1 MKEIHEYTAEVF
13 HRSEKRIKAR
23 RQRRNRILITCIP
36 VVLCLTICGTI
47 LLPGV
52 TPTGNSDPK
61 NGVEAMEGMGNSE
74 YTSLSASIAKI
85 TVSAEGVSN
94 TCTDTE
100 KIMILLDRLQFPV
113 LEPPEPESNAA
124 SAEGDLDNG
133 KDLKEHVDK
142 SDVFSDSSMT
152 VYTITVYFH
161 EGDIT
166 KYQLS
171 GNVLK
176 DMTSNETYALSPKQL
191 DELLK
196 LLELLP

>member
-52 TPTGNSDPK
+52 TPTGKSDPK
-61 NGVEAMEGMGNSE
+61 NSVEAMDGMGNSE

-85 TVSAEGVSN
+85 TVSANGVSK

-100 KIMILLDRLQFPV
+100 KFALILDRLQYPD
-113 LEPPEPESNAA
+113 LEPPESNGIPGESD
-124 SAEGDLDNG
+124 SDNG
-133 KDLKEHVDK
+133 MDYKEITDQSGVL
-142 SDVFSDSSMT
+142 SDSSIT
-152 VYTITVYFH
+152 VYTITLYPH
-161 EGDIT
+161 EGDVIQ
-166 KYQLS
+166 YALS
-171 GNVLK
+171 GNTLK
-176 DMTSNETYALSPKQL
+176 NLTANETHTLSQKQA

-196 LLELLP
+196 ILELLP

>member
-61 NGVEAMEGMGNSE
+61 NGVEAMEGMGNGK

-85 TVSAEGVSN
+85 TVSANGVSK

-100 KIMILLDRLQFPV
+100 KFAMILDRLRYPD
-113 LEPPEPESNAA
+113 LEPPESNGIP
-124 SAEGDLDNG
+124 GDGDSDNG
-133 KDLKEHVDK
+133 MDYKEITDQSGAL
-142 SDVFSDSSMT
+142 SDFSVT
-152 VYTITVYFH
+152 VYTITLYPH
-161 EGDIT
+161 EGDVT
-166 KYQLS
+166 QYALS
-171 GNVLK
+171 GNTLK
-176 DMTSNETYALSPKQL
+176 NLTANETHTLSQKQA

-196 LLELLP
+196 ILELLP

>member
-52 TPTGNSDPK
+52 TPTGKSDPK
-61 NGVEAMEGMGNSE
+61 NSVEALDGMGNSE

-85 TVSAEGVSN
+85 TVSANGVSK

-100 KIMILLDRLQFPV
+100 KFALILDRLQYPD
-113 LEPPEPESNAA
+113 LEPPESNGIPGESD
-124 SAEGDLDNG
+124 SDNG
-133 KDLKEHVDK
+133 MDYKEITDQSGVL
-142 SDVFSDSSMT
+142 SDSSIT
-152 VYTITVYFH
+152 VYTITLYPH
-161 EGDIT
+161 EGDVIQ
-166 KYQLS
+166 YALS
-171 GNVLK
+171 GNTLK
-176 DMTSNETYALSPKQL
+176 NLTANETHTLSQKQA

-196 LLELLP
+196 ILELLP

>member
-13 HRSEKRIKAR
+13 HCSEKRIKAR

-52 TPTGNSDPK
+52 TPTGKSDPK
-61 NGVEAMEGMGNSE
+61 NSVEAMDGMGNSE

-85 TVSAEGVSN
+85 TVSANGVSK

-100 KIMILLDRLQFPV
+100 KFALILDRLQYPD
-113 LEPPEPESNAA
+113 LEPPESNGIPGESD
-124 SAEGDLDNG
+124 SDNG
-133 KDLKEHVDK
+133 MDYKEITDQSGVL
-142 SDVFSDSSMT
+142 SDSSIT
-152 VYTITVYFH
+152 VYTITLYPH
-161 EGDIT
+161 EGDVIQ
-166 KYQLS
+166 YALS
-171 GNVLK
+171 GNTLK
-176 DMTSNETYALSPKQL
+176 NLTANETHTLSQKQA

-196 LLELLP
+196 ILELLP

>member
-85 TVSAEGVSN
+85 TVSANGVSK

-100 KIMILLDRLQFPV
+100 KFALILDRLQYPD
-113 LEPPEPESNAA
+113 LELPESNGIPG
-124 SAEGDLDNG
+124 EGDSDNG
-133 KDLKEHVDK
+133 MDYKEITDQSGAL
-142 SDVFSDSSMT
+142 SDFSVT
-152 VYTITVYFH
+152 VYTITLYPH
-161 EGDIT
+161 EGDVT
-166 KYQLS
+166 QYALS
-171 GNVLK
+171 GNTLK
-176 DMTSNETYALSPKQL
+176 NLTANETHTLSQKQA

-196 LLELLP
+196 ILELLP

>member
-13 HRSEKRIKAR
+13 RRSEKRIKAR

-61 NGVEAMEGMGNSE
+61 NGVEAMEGIGNSE
-74 YTSLSASIAKI
+74 YTSLSTSIAKI
-85 TVSAEGVSN
+85 TVSANGVSK

-100 KIMILLDRLQFPV
+100 KFALILDRLQYPD
-113 LEPPEPESNAA
+113 LEPPESNGIP
-124 SAEGDLDNG
+124 SEGDSDNG
-133 KDLKEHVDK
+133 MDYKEITDQSGVL
-142 SDVFSDSSMT
+142 SDSFIT
-152 VYTITVYFH
+152 VYTITLHPH
-161 EGDIT
+161 EGDVIQ
-166 KYQLS
+166 YALS
-171 GNVLK
+171 GNTLK
-176 DMTSNETYALSPKQL
+176 NLTANETHTLSQKQA

-196 LLELLP
+196 ILELLP

>member
-52 TPTGNSDPK
+52 TPTGKSDPK
-61 NGVEAMEGMGNSE
+61 NSVEAMDGMGNSE

-85 TVSAEGVSN
+85 TVSANGVSK

-100 KIMILLDRLQFPV
+100 KFALILDRLQYPD
-113 LEPPEPESNAA
+113 LEPPESNGIPGESD
-124 SAEGDLDNG
+124 SDNG
-133 KDLKEHVDK
+133 MDYKEITDQSGVL
-142 SDVFSDSSMT
+142 SDFSVT
-152 VYTITVYFH
+152 VYTITLYPH
-161 EGDIT
+161 EGDVIQ
-166 KYQLS
+166 YALS
-171 GNVLK
+171 GNTLK
-176 DMTSNETYALSPKQL
+176 NLTANETHTLSQKQA

-196 LLELLP
+196 ILELLP